1 MNILTPSQSARR
13 DWYLNHLGIT
23 QYDLR
28 NPQALRGE
36 IVTMLSDDTRLVI
49 VAESFYPELPF
60 FNDIVNAANLTK
72 TSWFF
77 IKPTKATLLPDNL
90 NCIIWI
96 MGIKPTINLTAKSSA
111 IIHTESLTNLMNSTS
126 NKRLLWQ
133 KLCQYDHYFQTR
145 NL

>member
-36 IVTMLSDDTRLVI
+36 IVAMLSDDTRLII

-60 FNDIVNAANLTK
+60 FNDIIDAINLTK
-72 TSWFF
+72 IAWVF
-77 IKPTKATLLPDNL
+77 IEPTKAALLPDNL
-90 NCIIWI
+90 HCVIWI
-96 MGIKPTINLTAKSSA
+96 MGIKPTLNLTTKSPA
-111 IIHTESLTNLMNSTS
+111 IIHTDPLTNLMNSTV

-145 NL
+145 SP